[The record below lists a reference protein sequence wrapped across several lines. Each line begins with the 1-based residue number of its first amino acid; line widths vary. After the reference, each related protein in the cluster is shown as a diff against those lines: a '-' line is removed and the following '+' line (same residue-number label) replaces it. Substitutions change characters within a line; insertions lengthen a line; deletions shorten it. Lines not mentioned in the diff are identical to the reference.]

1 MDETALTMN
10 MPSNKAVHKIGSK
23 TICIKTQRQ
32 EKARVSVILACCANG
47 VKLKPFIIFKGAKN
61 GCIYKKLIKEIYVKE
76 KKAEIYVNSKVWATI
91 EIIKLWIE
99 NIYIP
104 FFKNKDLKKT
114 LLIWDN
120 ATMHTS
126 LISKFLYEKGINYVL
141 IPKGLTSILQPL
153 DVSINRPFKDWMKR
167 TYESSIAVF
176 KTGKVPKIKRE
187 IILKWIVDNNWFDDS
202 KIKTEIII
210 NSFLVCGI
218 SNKMDGSQDEK
229 FEGFDKINE
238 QGFIEQDFTK
248 EDEVDMNNNVNL
260 NDTNESEMGSSDEEI
275 DEEDL

>member
-1 MDETALTMN
+1 MEETALTMN
-10 MPSNKAVHKIGSK
+10 MPSNKTVHKIGSK

-61 GCIYKKLIKEIYVKE
+61 GCIYKKLKKEIYVKE
-76 KKAEIYVNSKVWATI
+76 KKAEIYANSKAWATI

-104 FFKNKDLKKT
+104 YFKNKDLKKT

-126 LISKFLYEKGINYVL
+126 LIISKFLYEKGINYVL

-167 TYESSIAVF
+167 TYNCCI
-176 KTGKVPKIKRE
+176 
-187 IILKWIVDNNWFDDS
+187 
-202 KIKTEIII
+202 
-210 NSFLVCGI
+210 
-218 SNKMDGSQDEK
+218 
-229 FEGFDKINE
+229 
-238 QGFIEQDFTK
+238 
-248 EDEVDMNNNVNL
+248 
-260 NDTNESEMGSSDEEI
+260 
-275 DEEDL
+275 